1 MPLRVFGA
9 MCLALQF
16 FSISAG
22 DSSAQ
27 QSPRPQ
33 IASTEN
39 NIAAIQNSASLK
51 SINHII
57 FMLQENRSFDH
68 YFGALRAY
76 WAANGYPEQSFD
88 GLPPVQLTAWTCAN
102 KPWL

>member
-16 FSISAG
+16 FSISAA
-22 DSSAQ
+22 DSSGQ
-27 QSPRPQ
+27 QLPRPQ

-57 FMLQENRSFDH
+57 FMLQENRS
-68 YFGALRAY
+68 L
-76 WAANGYPEQSFD
+76 
-88 GLPPVQLTAWTCAN
+88 
-102 KPWL
+102 